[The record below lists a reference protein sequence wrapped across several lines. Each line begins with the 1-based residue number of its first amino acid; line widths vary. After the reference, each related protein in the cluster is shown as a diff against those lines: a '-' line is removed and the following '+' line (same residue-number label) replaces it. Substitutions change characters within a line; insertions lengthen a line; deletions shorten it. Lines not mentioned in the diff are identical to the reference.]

1 MLAASRARRFS
12 YEHPRHPGVFAR
24 SFKLVLVGLH
34 LCFLCSFFR
43 ALISLVA
50 VVAVV
55 GAWRDGWRD
64 GTRMRR
70 LWDEG
75 DFTGLVLAWEEFDL
89 IRSLSI

>member
-1 MLAASRARRFS
+1 M
-12 YEHPRHPGVFAR
+12 E
-24 SFKLVLVGLH
+24 
-34 LCFLCSFFR
+34 
-43 ALISLVA
+43 
-50 VVAVV
+50 
-55 GAWRDGWRD
+55 D